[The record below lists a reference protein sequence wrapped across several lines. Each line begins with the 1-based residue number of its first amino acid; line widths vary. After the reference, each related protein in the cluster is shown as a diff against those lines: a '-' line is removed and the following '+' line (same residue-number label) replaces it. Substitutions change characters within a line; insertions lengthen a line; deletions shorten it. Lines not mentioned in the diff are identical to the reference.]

1 MVNLIEAIGFLPKV
15 IDILLKLALLSVAIF
30 FGRIAVSGWRGK
42 LDFITKIISTV
53 LIGFICFV
61 VGILFPFDFV
71 PQVKFVS
78 EMLNSL
84 IVAIIIYIILTLL
97 SIKNK
102 PDIITKKDIVEVEK
116 EIDFLKSEVAKIN
129 NALIQKG
136 IEPKPATEKEVRKAI
151 KDALLKAGIKSYTI
165 KSMNFAD
172 NFWNVDVDVGGKN
185 YVAVVDSAG
194 VVKEF
199 KKQGFDF
206 SDIFDRLKKDKF
218 FLAGA
223 VMALV
228 FLIFT
233 FSLLTPQNLERV
245 SETFSFYG
253 FKTNEAHCLTTSNLL
268 EMWNNNQGRVNK
280 YNYNIQK
287 IDSAIDSYL
296 GENLYPSPFLFDK
309 QVIVNSNGTYGAF
322 LVTNESVDTMTKS
335 LTVLQA
341 SILSNQG
348 YICSVNLENGNVC
361 DCSKLSEPKVAV
373 QITSLLKNYSK

>member
-1 MVNLIEAIGFLPKV
+1 MVNLVEAINFLPKV
-15 IDILLKLALLSVAIF
+15 IDITLKLALLSVAIF

-42 LDFITKIISTV
+42 LDFITKMISTV
-53 LIGFICFV
+53 FIGFVCFV
-61 VGILFPFDFV
+61 VGILFPFDFL
-71 PQVKFVS
+71 PQIKFVS

-84 IVAIIIYIILTLL
+84 IVAIIIYVILALL

-102 PDIITKKDIVEVEK
+102 PDIITKKDIAGVEK

-136 IEPKPATEKEVRKAI
+136 IEPKPATEKEVRNAI
-151 KDALLKAGIKSYTI
+151 KDALLKAGIEAYTI
-165 KSMNFAD
+165 ESMKFAD
-172 NFWNVDVDVGGKN
+172 NFWNANVNVGGKN
-185 YVAVVDSAG
+185 YIAVVDSAG

-218 FLAGA
+218 FLAGT
-223 VMALV
+223 VMAIV

-253 FKTNEAHCLTTSNLL
+253 FKTNGAQCLTTSNLL
-268 EMWNNNQGRVNK
+268 EMWNNNQSRVDG
-280 YNYNIQK
+280 YSYDLQK
-287 IDSAIDSYL
+287 IDSAIDGYL
-296 GENLYPSPFLFDK
+296 GENLYSSPFLYDK
-309 QVIVNSNGTYGAF
+309 QLIVSSNGTYGAF

-341 SILSNQG
+341 SLLSNQG
-348 YICSVNLENGNVC
+348 YLCSVNLKSGDVC
-361 DCSKLSEPKVAV
+361 DCSKLSDPQVAV
-373 QITSLLKNYSK
+373 QITTLLKNYSK